1 MPTKPPLSPLR
12 FAGSTV
18 YVSGQLPRGQDSAI
32 IDGDAK
38 DQTRQ
43 ALTNLQ
49 QVLATASL
57 SLADVVKVTV
67 WITDANDM
75 ADLNAVYCEFF
86 AEPYPARSTVVSGL
100 VAPGAVVEI
109 EAVAF
114 AQNAAIRQSVDRRN

>member
-1 MPTKPPLSPLR
+1 MATKPPLSPLR

-18 YVSGQLPRGQDSAI
+18 YVSGQLPRGEDGAI
-32 IDGDAK
+32 VQGDASV
-38 DQTRQ
+38 QARQ

-49 QVLATASL
+49 QVLATAGL

-75 ADLNAVYCEFF
+75 ADLNAVYREFF

-114 AQNAAIRQSVDRRN
+114 AQNAAIRQSTNRRN